1 MTETPLHYRTITEL
15 AGDIKSGALSPVA
28 LTEHLVARLERLNG
42 PLHAFNLLT
51 VERALDVAKAAEAQI
66 AAGTYLG
73 PLHGIPYAVKD
84 LYDVAGLPTTAG
96 SATMAD
102 NIADADSRVTQ
113 RLAEAGMIALGK
125 TITVEFARGIVGI
138 NHIQGTPHNPWHQ
151 THHVPG
157 GSSAGTAV
165 AVAAGMAPMG
175 LGSDTGGSVRAPA
188 GLCGVVGLKTT
199 VGRISRHGVFPL
211 SWTLDSVGPLV
222 RSTEDAAIV
231 YQLLQG
237 EDAADPSTIGIR
249 PEDVMASLHAGA
261 KGLRVGIPQDAFYAD
276 LDPEVEAA
284 MQAAAD
290 IFRDLGAQVE
300 NVPFPEATTARST
313 GMTVIGV
320 EACVIHEER
329 IKTMADQMDPVVGPR
344 LVADLALTGVDY
356 AKALQELAA
365 LRESQKETLRDVDV
379 LLTPTTPIPA
389 LPVEVVDETLESY
402 LAYAQKYLA
411 NTSIGN
417 KLDLCGLSLPCG
429 FTEKGLPIGLLLNAK
444 PFDEA
449 LVLRAGQ
456 AYEQATDWR
465 SRHPDLS
472 WTD

>member
-1 MTETPLHYRTITEL
+1 
-15 AGDIKSGALSPVA
+15 
-28 LTEHLVARLERLNG
+28 
-42 PLHAFNLLT
+42 
-51 VERALDVAKAAEAQI
+51 
-66 AAGTYLG
+66 
-73 PLHGIPYAVKD
+73 
-84 LYDVAGLPTTAG
+84 
-96 SATMAD
+96 
-102 NIADADSRVTQ
+102 
-113 RLAEAGMIALGK
+113 
-125 TITVEFARGIVGI
+125 
-138 NHIQGTPHNPWHQ
+138 
-151 THHVPG
+151 
-157 GSSAGTAV
+157 
-165 AVAAGMAPMG
+165 
-175 LGSDTGGSVRAPA
+175 
-188 GLCGVVGLKTT
+188 
-199 VGRISRHGVFPL
+199 
-211 SWTLDSVGPLV
+211 
-222 RSTEDAAIV
+222 
-231 YQLLQG
+231 
-237 EDAADPSTIGIR
+237 
-249 PEDVMASLHAGA
+249 
-261 KGLRVGIPQDAFYAD
+261 
-276 LDPEVEAA
+276 
-284 MQAAAD
+284 
-290 IFRDLGAQVE
+290 
-300 NVPFPEATTARST
+300 
-313 GMTVIGV
+313 MTVIGV